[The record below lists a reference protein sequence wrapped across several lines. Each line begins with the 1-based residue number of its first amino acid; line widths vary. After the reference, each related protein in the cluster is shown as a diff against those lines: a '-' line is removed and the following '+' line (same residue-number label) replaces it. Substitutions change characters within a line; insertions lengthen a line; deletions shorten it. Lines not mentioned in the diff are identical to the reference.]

1 MDKNTITLRKLW
13 RSKFRWL
20 GRQPKRWG
28 RSPEVEEGR
37 KEQRRNPKKSP
48 SLLCVIM
55 FSIGIQ
61 ENKTESTFHV
71 LSTQRNYSL
80 FTLVAQMVK
89 NLPAIQETQVQSL
102 DREIPWKGNGNP
114 LQYSCLE
121 NPMDRGACSWGCKGS
136 EMNEWLTHTHI
147 YNSK

>member
-20 GRQPKRWG
+20 GRQPKCWG
-28 RSPEVEEGR
+28 RSPEVEEAR

-48 SLLCVIM
+48 SLLFVIM

-61 ENKTESTFHV
+61 ENKQNPHFMYYQPSKI
-71 LSTQRNYSL
+71 
-80 FTLVAQMVK
+80 TLY
-89 NLPAIQETQVQSL
+89 LPWWLRWKSICLQFRRPRFNPSIGK
-102 DREIPWKGNGNP
+102 IPWKGNGNP

-121 NPMDRGACSWGCKGS
+121 NPMDMGLQRVGDDW
-136 EMNEWLTHTHI
+136 MTNTHTHLQE
-147 YNSK
+147 